1 MRKFTTADR
10 LNQIIRER
18 NIKQVDVLRACLPY
32 CEKYNI
38 QLKKNDLSQ
47 YVSGRIEPKQDK
59 LSVLAMGLNVN
70 EVWLMGYD
78 VPPGRNALERLQRRI
93 ASNNISLQ
101 YDTDAEEMLNMYI
114 QLDSTDQAEIRGEM
128 KQMLKA
134 EKYSV
139 GKKATALH
147 PKETIPAAKEP
158 QEPEHDSFMRR
169 GDTLTDHGRI
179 KLKDAKIAAYGG
191 YENPV
196 ATGEDLEKLKQ
207 IRRLL
212 QEVIDEQ
219 HNQPG
224 E

>member
-10 LNQIIRER
+10 LNQIISEQ

-59 LSVLAMGLNVN
+59 LSILAMGLNVN

-78 VPPGRNALERLQRRI
+78 VPPGRNVLERLRGV

-101 YDTDAEEMLNMYI
+101 YDTDVEEVSNMYI
-114 QLDSTDQAEIRGEM
+114 QLDSIDQAEIRGEM

-139 GKKATALH
+139 GNKATALH
-147 PKETIPAAKEP
+147 PKEAIPAVKEP
-158 QEPEHDSFMRR
+158 QEPEYDSFMKRV
-169 GDTLTDHGRI
+169 DTLTNHDRI

-219 HNQPG
+219 HNQSG
-224 E
+224 K